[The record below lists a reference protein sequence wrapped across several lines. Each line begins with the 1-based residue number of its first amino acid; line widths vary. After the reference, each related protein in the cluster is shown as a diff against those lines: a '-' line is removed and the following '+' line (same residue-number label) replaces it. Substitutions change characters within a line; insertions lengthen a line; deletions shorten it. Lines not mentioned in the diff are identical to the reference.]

1 MEENLA
7 GHVSFL
13 PDVTE
18 GMLVE
23 AASNLVLVDS
33 GLPADT
39 FNAACRAKLGR
50 DSATRQRIEESIL
63 HVRSKCLPLSW

>member
-13 PDVTE
+13 PGVTE

-23 AASNLVLVDS
+23 AASD
-33 GLPADT
+33 LPTHT
-39 FNAACRAKLGR
+39 FNAVCRAKLGR